1 MKTTE
6 FCSELLRERYVRI
19 LHPSG
24 LRVYVF
30 PKQLSGTYALL
41 ATDFG
46 AQDLYYREDGEDR
59 IQSLPAGIAH
69 FLEHKLFENE
79 DGSDALAAFSALGVD
94 ANAYTACNKTA
105 YLFSCTE
112 NFDAALE
119 ELLRFVMHPHFTAA
133 SVKREIGIISE
144 EIRMTEDNPWDRG
157 YQNLLGALYHKHPVR
172 FDICGTQESIRK
184 ITPELLYST
193 HRSFYDLSHLSLVV
207 CGDVTEDAVMETV
220 NRCLPKEDYRSSVR
234 RVMPDEPKTVC
245 KERVEAR
252 MQVAKP
258 IFFMGY
264 KDNDFY
270 GTPSERMR
278 RDAAVTLLN
287 EILFSR
293 SGDFYNELFE
303 KGILAPSFTCGY
315 SICETLAFNCLSG
328 ETDTPDE
335 VIARVQAYL
344 DLVKREG
351 IREED
356 IERCRRVLYADEVRS
371 YDSTEE
377 IANRLLSFAIDG
389 GEMLAYPEMIAQI
402 TKEELVSLAETLFDR
417 ANLSV
422 SVIYPLE
429 QR

>member
-1 MKTTE
+1 
-6 FCSELLRERYVRI
+6 
-19 LHPSG
+19 
-24 LRVYVF
+24 
-30 PKQLSGTYALL
+30 
-41 ATDFG
+41 
-46 AQDLYYREDGEDR
+46 
-59 IQSLPAGIAH
+59 
-69 FLEHKLFENE
+69 
-79 DGSDALAAFSALGVD
+79 
-94 ANAYTACNKTA
+94 
-105 YLFSCTE
+105 
-112 NFDAALE
+112 
-119 ELLRFVMHPHFTAA
+119 
-133 SVKREIGIISE
+133 
-144 EIRMTEDNPWDRG
+144 
-157 YQNLLGALYHKHPVR
+157 
-172 FDICGTQESIRK
+172 
-184 ITPELLYST
+184 
-193 HRSFYDLSHLSLVV
+193 
-207 CGDVTEDAVMETV
+207 
-220 NRCLPKEDYRSSVR
+220 
-234 RVMPDEPKTVC
+234 MPDEPKTVC

-264 KDNDFY
+264 KDSDFY